1 MVQAFIKIRLTQ
13 LFRGIIGIGIF
24 RIIFLILLFGYLM
37 TFVFLLTENQT
48 NALYVVGTISLLTL
62 WIQTK
67 RKDKVFLKTNFEK
80 YKLIYFAEYL
90 ALSFIAI
97 IFLTIHLQWIPLLI
111 LLATFS
117 LIIQLD
123 IKMKQRSLNTKLQRM
138 IPSECF
144 EWKAGVRKTI
154 FILIPVWLIGFFTS
168 FLTGSVPI
176 VMFILGII
184 PLSFYETGESYQMII
199 VYEKGTNSFL
209 FYKIKMQILLFSIIT
224 IPLITAFVVFHYEIW
239 YIPIAEYFIFISI
252 HTYSIL
258 TKYAFYEPNNKSQA
272 AVAFGTIGALGGIIP
287 VFLPV
292 VWLLS
297 IRFFLKSRENLKLY
311 LNDFN

>member
-1 MVQAFIKIRLTQ
+1 MVEAFIKIRLIQ

-37 TFVFLLTENQT
+37 LFVFKLTEDQT
-48 NALYVVGTISLLTL
+48 NALYVVGVISLLTL
-62 WIQTK
+62 WIQIN
-67 RKDKVFLKTNFEK
+67 RKDKVFLKTNFKK
-80 YKLIYFAEYL
+80 YKLINLAEYA
-90 ALSFIAI
+90 ALSFIPI

-111 LLATFS
+111 LLAAFC

-138 IPSECF
+138 IPAECF

-154 FILIPVWLIGFFTS
+154 FILVPVWLIGFFTS
-168 FLTGSVPI
+168 FLIGSVPV
-176 VMFILGII
+176 VMFILGI
-184 PLSFYETGESYQMII
+184 LFFSFYETGESYQMII
-199 VYEKGTNSFL
+199 AYEKDMNRFL
-209 FYKIKMQILLFSIIT
+209 FQKIKIHILLYSVVSL
-224 IPLITAFVVFHYEIW
+224 PLIAAFIVFHYEIW
-239 YIPIAEYFIFISI
+239 YIPIAEYLIFISV
-252 HTYSIL
+252 HTYLIL

-272 AVAFGTIGALGGIIP
+272 AVAFGAIGALGGIIP

-292 VWLLS
+292 VWVLS
-297 IRFFLKSRENLKLY
+297 VRFFFKSRENLKIY

>member
-1 MVQAFIKIRLTQ
+1 MVAAFIKIRLKQ
-13 LFRGIIGIGIF
+13 FFRGVIGIGIF

-37 TFVFLLTENQT
+37 TFVFLLTGNQE

-67 RKDKVFLKTNFEK
+67 RKDKVFLKTNYEK
-80 YKLIYFAEYL
+80 YKLIYFTEYV

-97 IFLTIHLQWIPLLI
+97 IFLTINLQWIPLLI
-111 LLATFS
+111 LLTAFC

-123 IKMKQRSLNTKLQRM
+123 IKMKQRSLNTKLQLM

-154 FILIPVWLIGFFTS
+154 FILIPIWFIGFFTS

-184 PLSFYETGESYQMII
+184 PFSFYETGESYQMII
-199 VYEKGTNSFL
+199 ALEKSPNSFL
-209 FYKIKMQILLFSIIT
+209 FQKIKMQIWLYSVISL
-224 IPLITAFVVFHYEIW
+224 PLIAAFIVFQSKIW
-239 YIPIAEYFIFISI
+239 YIPIAEYFIFISV
-252 HTYSIL
+252 HTYTIL

-297 IRFFLKSRENLKLY
+297 IRFFFKSLENLKIY